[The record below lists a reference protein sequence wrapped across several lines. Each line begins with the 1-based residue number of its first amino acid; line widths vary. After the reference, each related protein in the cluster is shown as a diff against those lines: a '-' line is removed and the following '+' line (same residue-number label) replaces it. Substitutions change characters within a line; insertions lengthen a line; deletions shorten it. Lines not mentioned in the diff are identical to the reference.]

1 LIKITTI
8 FEGIFQTIMTNKS
21 VLALVVSSPGALQ
34 NGLLALLTTI
44 SSISAVL
51 VAEDTESATRMVEN
65 HQPSMIIL
73 DMSLINVKEI
83 IHQIKEQCPHI
94 HLIVLA
100 EDTAQQKVAEESGA
114 DGVLIKG
121 FPAKNLIE
129 IIESLINQREDTPLS
144 QTDTEG

>member
-1 LIKITTI
+1 
-8 FEGIFQTIMTNKS
+8 MTNKS
-21 VLALVVSSPGALQ
+21 ILALVVSSPGALQ

-73 DMSLINVKEI
+73 DMSLIKVQEI

-100 EDTAQQKVAEESGA
+100 EDTVQQKVAEESGA

-129 IIESLINQREDTPLS
+129 IIESLINQREDTPLP